1 MKCTVCGNKVNKLEY
16 GKLRLQEVSV
26 INILNEKVKT
36 KKPLLNLT
44 LCEKCQFEITTELV
58 NKVLNK
64 PEEPAIQAP
73 DIDAMRY
80 VMDTPEVKE
89 YLQPPK
95 ESKSKWDNLPKHK
108 KDTEVEGCNQDCAN
122 CDGARI

>member
-44 LCEKCQFEITTELV
+44 LCEKCQFEINTELV
-58 NKVLNK
+58 NMVLKK
-64 PEEPAIQAP
+64 PEVRVPIKSEPEIQDHDINAIRY
-73 DIDAMRY
+73 AMTKDLAEQL
-80 VMDTPEVKE
+80 VGNPEC
-89 YLQPPK
+89 
-95 ESKSKWDNLPKHK
+95 D
-108 KDTEVEGCNQDCAN
+108 QDCAN